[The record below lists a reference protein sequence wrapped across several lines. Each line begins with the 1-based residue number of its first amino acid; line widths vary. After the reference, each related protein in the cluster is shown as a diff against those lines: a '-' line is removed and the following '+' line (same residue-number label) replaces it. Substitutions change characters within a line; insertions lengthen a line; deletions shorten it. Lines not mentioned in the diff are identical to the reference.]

1 MNSAFSRPVILGP
14 DPRISGSKNHR
25 VTPGEDTKSEGVHP

>member
-1 MNSAFSRPVILGP
+1 MYSAFSRPVILGP
-14 DPRISGSKNHR
+14 DPRISGSNDYR